1 MKIFNEYFQV
11 THFYFIHIL
20 SLFIAFFWRFYMT
33 SKSCF
38 QIKLFFM
45 DVLLFLRTGEHPYQS
60 VISIKLLCNFIKI
73 ALRHGCSPVYLLHIF
88 RTPFLKKTSG
98 RLLLKLPLLG
108 YEWQTYSGSNIS
120 ILCVRVCFSANS
132 LEILIV
138 GI

>member
-1 MKIFNEYFQV
+1 MNIKQNWVNNICYKEYPSK
-11 THFYFIHIL
+11 IL
-20 SLFIAFFWRFYMT
+20 SYR
-33 SKSCF
+33 SSH
-38 QIKLFFM
+38 QE
-45 DVLLFLRTGEHPYQS
+45 VFLRKGVLKICSKFTGEHPYQS

-73 ALRHGCSPVYLLHIF
+73 ALLHGCSPVYLLHIF
-88 RTPFLKKTSG
+88 RTSFLKKTSG

-132 LEILIV
+132 LGILIV